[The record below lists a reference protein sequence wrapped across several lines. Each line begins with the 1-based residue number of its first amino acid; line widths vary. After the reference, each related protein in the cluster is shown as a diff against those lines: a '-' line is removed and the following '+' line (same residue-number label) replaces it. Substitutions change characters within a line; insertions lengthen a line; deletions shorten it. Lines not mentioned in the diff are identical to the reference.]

1 MVMKVSKTK
10 KLIITLVSISLVLI
24 YCLIND
30 PSREITLTLGLYAG
44 SSWDVP
50 NGESYQV
57 IDQAIQKFEKKYPNV
72 KIEYKSGIIK
82 DDYSSWLANE
92 ITKGTT
98 PDLFM
103 VLSSDFNTLSSIGIL
118 KDLNRLIKEDQID
131 TSMFYQS
138 ALLAGNNSSQY
149 ALPYEI
155 NPTIMCINHDL
166 LTKENI
172 EIPSSDWTIDDFY
185 KICTQVTKDTNHDKS
200 IDQYGCYGFDW
211 KDAIDCYGLNIFEED
226 SCHLDK
232 KEVKEALSY
241 LTKINELSKGYQISS
256 EDFDQG
262 KVAFCP
268 LTFAQYRTYQPY
280 PYRISKYTS
289 FRWSCI
295 PMPGTKT
302 NTVTTHLDTSLIGMS
317 SQTKHSQMAWEFLKM
332 LTMDEDIQQSLLNN
346 SKGASPLKKV
356 MLSKKTKEILDTD
369 TMSNASL
376 NQDVLNNLLENTIV
390 EPKFKEYESILE
402 KADYLINQALDQ
414 GTIDNDLNKIQK
426 KLENEMK

>member
-10 KLIITLVSISLVLI
+10 KLIITLISVSLVLI

-72 KIEYKSGIIK
+72 KIEYKSGIMK

-118 KDLNRLIKEDQID
+118 KDLNHLIKEDQID

-211 KDAIDCYGLNIFEED
+211 KNAIDCYGLNIFEED
-226 SCHLDK
+226 SCYLDK

-268 LTFAQYRTYQPY
+268 LTLAQYRTYQPY

-376 NQDVLNNLLENTIV
+376 NQDVLNKILENTLV
-390 EPKFKEYESILE
+390 EPKFKEYENILE
-402 KADYLINQALDQ
+402 KADYLINQSIDQ

-426 KLENEMK
+426 KLENELK

>member
-10 KLIITLVSISLVLI
+10 KLIITLISVSLVLI

-72 KIEYKSGIIK
+72 KIEYKSGIMK

-118 KDLNRLIKEDQID
+118 KDLNHLIKEDQID

-226 SCHLDK
+226 SCYLDK

-376 NQDVLNNLLENTIV
+376 NQDVLNKILENTLV
-390 EPKFKEYESILE
+390 EPKFKEYENILG
-402 KADYLINQALDQ
+402 KADYLINQSIDQ

-426 KLENEMK
+426 KLENELK

>member
-72 KIEYKSGIIK
+72 KIEYKSGIMK

-302 NTVTTHLDTSLIGMS
+302 NTVTTHLDRSLIGMS

>member
-1 MVMKVSKTK
+1 MVMKVSKIK
-10 KLIITLVSISLVLI
+10 KLIITLISVSLVLI

-72 KIEYKSGIIK
+72 KIEYKSGIMK

-103 VLSSDFNTLSSIGIL
+103 VLSSDFNTLSSIGVL

-155 NPTIMCINHDL
+155 NPIIMCINHDL
-166 LTKENI
+166 LIKENI

-211 KDAIDCYGLNIFEED
+211 KNAIDCYGLNIFEED
-226 SCHLDK
+226 SCYLDK

-268 LTFAQYRTYQPY
+268 LTLAQYRTYQPY

-376 NQDVLNNLLENTIV
+376 NQDVLNKILENTLV
-390 EPKFKEYESILE
+390 EPKFKEYENILE
-402 KADYLINQALDQ
+402 KADYLINQSIDQ

-426 KLENEMK
+426 KLENELK

>member
-10 KLIITLVSISLVLI
+10 KLIITLVSFSLVLI

-72 KIEYKSGIIK
+72 HIEYKSGIMK

-131 TSMFYQS
+131 TSIFYQS

-172 EIPSSDWTIDDFY
+172 EIPSSNWTIDDFY
-185 KICTQVTKDTNHDKS
+185 KICTQVTKDTNNDGV

>member
-72 KIEYKSGIIK
+72 KIEYKSGIMK

-369 TMSNASL
+369 IMSNASL

>member
-10 KLIITLVSISLVLI
+10 KLIITFVSISLVLI

-72 KIEYKSGIIK
+72 KIEYKSGIMK

-131 TSMFYQS
+131 TSIFYQS
-138 ALLAGNNSSQY
+138 AMLAGNNSSQY

-185 KICTQVTKDTNHDKS
+185 KICTQVTKDTNNDGV

>member
-1 MVMKVSKTK
+1 MKVSKTK

-72 KIEYKSGIIK
+72 KIEYKSGIMK

>member
-10 KLIITLVSISLVLI
+10 KLIITLVSFSLVLI

-72 KIEYKSGIIK
+72 KIEYKSGIMK

-131 TSMFYQS
+131 TSIFYQS
-138 ALLAGNNSSQY
+138 AMLAGNNSSQY

-185 KICTQVTKDTNHDKS
+185 KICTQVTKDTNNDGV

-390 EPKFKEYESILE
+390 EPKFKEYETVLE

-426 KLENEMK
+426 KLENELK

>member
-1 MVMKVSKTK
+1 MKVSKIK
-10 KLIITLVSISLVLI
+10 KLIITLISVSLVLI

-72 KIEYKSGIIK
+72 KIEYKSGIMK

-103 VLSSDFNTLSSIGIL
+103 VLSSDFNTLSSIGVL

-155 NPTIMCINHDL
+155 NPIIMCINHDL
-166 LTKENI
+166 LIKENI

-211 KDAIDCYGLNIFEED
+211 KNAIDCYGLNIFEED
-226 SCHLDK
+226 SCYLDK

-268 LTFAQYRTYQPY
+268 LTLAQYRTYQPY

-376 NQDVLNNLLENTIV
+376 NQDVLNKILENTLV
-390 EPKFKEYESILE
+390 EPKFKEYENILE
-402 KADYLINQALDQ
+402 KADYLINQSIDQ

-426 KLENEMK
+426 KLENELK

>member
-10 KLIITLVSISLVLI
+10 KLIITLISVSLVLI

-72 KIEYKSGIIK
+72 KIEYKSGIMK

-226 SCHLDK
+226 SCYLDK

-241 LTKINELSKGYQISS
+241 LTKINELSKGYQISL

-268 LTFAQYRTYQPY
+268 LTLAQYRTYQPY

-376 NQDVLNNLLENTIV
+376 NQDVLNKILENTLV
-390 EPKFKEYESILE
+390 EPKFKEYENILE
-402 KADYLINQALDQ
+402 KADYLINQSIDQ

-426 KLENEMK
+426 KLENELK

>member
-1 MVMKVSKTK
+1 MKVSKTK
-10 KLIITLVSISLVLI
+10 KLIITLVSFSLVLI

-72 KIEYKSGIIK
+72 KIEYKSGIMK

-138 ALLAGNNSSQY
+138 AMLAGNNSSQY

-185 KICTQVTKDTNHDKS
+185 KICTQVTKDTNNDGV

-241 LTKINELSKGYQISS
+241 LTKINELSKEYQISS

-390 EPKFKEYESILE
+390 EPKFKEYETVLE

-426 KLENEMK
+426 KLENELK

>member
-1 MVMKVSKTK
+1 MKVSKTK
-10 KLIITLVSISLVLI
+10 KLIITLISVSLVLI

-72 KIEYKSGIIK
+72 KIEYKSGIMK

-118 KDLNRLIKEDQID
+118 KDLNHLIKEDQID

-211 KDAIDCYGLNIFEED
+211 KNAIDCYGLNIFEED
-226 SCHLDK
+226 SCYLDK

-376 NQDVLNNLLENTIV
+376 NQDVLNKILENTLV
-390 EPKFKEYESILE
+390 EPKFKEYENILG
-402 KADYLINQALDQ
+402 KADYLINQSIDQ

-426 KLENEMK
+426 KLENELK

>member
-1 MVMKVSKTK
+1 MKVSKTK
-10 KLIITLVSISLVLI
+10 KLIITLISVSLVLI

-72 KIEYKSGIIK
+72 KIEYKSGIMK

-211 KDAIDCYGLNIFEED
+211 KNAIDCYGLNIFEED
-226 SCHLDK
+226 SCYLDK

-268 LTFAQYRTYQPY
+268 LTLAQYRTYQPY

-317 SQTKHSQMAWEFLKM
+317 SQTKYSQMAWEFLKM

-376 NQDVLNNLLENTIV
+376 NQDVLKKILENTLV
-390 EPKFKEYESILE
+390 EPKFKEYENILG
-402 KADYLINQALDQ
+402 KADYLINQSIDQ

-426 KLENEMK
+426 KLENELK

>member
-72 KIEYKSGIIK
+72 KIEYKSGIMK

-268 LTFAQYRTYQPY
+268 LTFAQYRTYQSY

>member
-1 MVMKVSKTK
+1 MTRIK
-10 KLIITLVSISLVLI
+10 KGILTLVCLSLVLI

-30 PSREITLTLGLYAG
+30 PSRDITLTLGLYAG

-57 IDQAIQKFEKKYPNV
+57 IDQAIKKFEKKYPNV
-72 KIEYKSGIIK
+72 HFEYKSGIIK

-92 ITKGTT
+92 ITKGTI
-98 PDLFM
+98 PDVFM
-103 VLSSDFNTLSSIGIL
+103 VLPDDFNTLSSIGIL
-118 KDLNRLIKEDQID
+118 KNLDRLIKEERID
-131 TSMFYQS
+131 TSLFYQS
-138 ALLAGNNSSQY
+138 ALFAGNNGSQY

-166 LTKENI
+166 LTKEGI
-172 EIPSSDWTIDDFY
+172 AIPSSNWTIDDFY
-185 KICTQVTKDTNHDKS
+185 NISNQVTKDTNNDGV
-200 IDQYGCYGFDW
+200 IDQYGYYGFGWQDVL
-211 KDAIDCYGLNIFEED
+211 DCYGLQVFKED
-226 SCHLDK
+226 NCHLDK
-232 KEVKEALSY
+232 KEVKEALLY
-241 LTKINELSKGYQISS
+241 LTKLKALSNGYQVSS

-317 SQTKHSQMAWEFLKM
+317 SQTKHQEMAWEFLKM

-356 MLSKKTKEILDTD
+356 MLSKKTKEILVKDTV
-369 TMSNASL
+369 SYASL
-376 NQDVLNNLLENTIV
+376 DSDVLNKILENTLV
-390 EPKFKEYESILE
+390 EPKFKEYENILE
-402 KADYLINQALDQ
+402 KADYLINQSIDQ

-426 KLENEMK
+426 KLENELK

>member
-10 KLIITLVSISLVLI
+10 KLIITLISVSLVLI

-57 IDQAIQKFEKKYPNV
+57 IDQVIQKFEKKYPNV
-72 KIEYKSGIIK
+72 KIEYKSGIMK

-98 PDLFM
+98 PALFM
-103 VLSSDFNTLSSIGIL
+103 VLSSDFNTLSSIGLL

-138 ALLAGNNSSQY
+138 ALLAGNSSSQY

-211 KDAIDCYGLNIFEED
+211 KNAIDCYGLNIFEED
-226 SCHLDK
+226 SCYLDK

-268 LTFAQYRTYQPY
+268 LTLAQYRTYQPY

-317 SQTKHSQMAWEFLKM
+317 SQTKHSQMAWEFLKT

-376 NQDVLNNLLENTIV
+376 NQDVLNKILENTLV
-390 EPKFKEYESILE
+390 EPKFKEYENILE
-402 KADYLINQALDQ
+402 KADYLINQSIDQ

-426 KLENEMK
+426 KLENELK

>member
-1 MVMKVSKTK
+1 MKVSKTK
-10 KLIITLVSISLVLI
+10 KLIITLISVSLVLI

-72 KIEYKSGIIK
+72 KIEYKSGIMK

-226 SCHLDK
+226 SCYLDK

-376 NQDVLNNLLENTIV
+376 NQDVLKKILENTLV
-390 EPKFKEYESILE
+390 EPKFKEYENILE
-402 KADYLINQALDQ
+402 KADYLINQSIDQ

-426 KLENEMK
+426 KLENELK

>member
-10 KLIITLVSISLVLI
+10 KLIITLISVSLVLI

-72 KIEYKSGIIK
+72 KIEYKSGIMK

-226 SCHLDK
+226 SCYLDK

-268 LTFAQYRTYQPY
+268 LTLAQYRTYQPY

-376 NQDVLNNLLENTIV
+376 NQDVLNKILENTLV
-390 EPKFKEYESILE
+390 EPKFKEYENILG
-402 KADYLINQALDQ
+402 KADYLINQSIDQ
-414 GTIDNDLNKIQK
+414 GTIDNDFNKIQK
-426 KLENEMK
+426 KLENELK

>member
-10 KLIITLVSISLVLI
+10 KLIITLISVSLVLI

-72 KIEYKSGIIK
+72 KIEYKSGIMK

-155 NPTIMCINHDL
+155 NPIIMCINHDL

-211 KDAIDCYGLNIFEED
+211 KNAIDCYGLNIFEED
-226 SCHLDK
+226 SCYLDK

-268 LTFAQYRTYQPY
+268 LTLAQYRTYQPY

-376 NQDVLNNLLENTIV
+376 NQDVLKKILENTLV
-390 EPKFKEYESILE
+390 EPKFKEYENILE
-402 KADYLINQALDQ
+402 KADYLINQSIDQ

-426 KLENEMK
+426 KLENELK

>member
-72 KIEYKSGIIK
+72 KIEYKSGIMK

-302 NTVTTHLDTSLIGMS
+302 NTVTTYLDTSLIGMS

>member
-1 MVMKVSKTK
+1 MKVSKTK
-10 KLIITLVSISLVLI
+10 KLIITLISVSLVLI

-72 KIEYKSGIIK
+72 KIEYKSGIMK

-200 IDQYGCYGFDW
+200 IDQYGCDGFDW
-211 KDAIDCYGLNIFEED
+211 KNAIDCYGLNIFEED
-226 SCHLDK
+226 SCYLDK

-268 LTFAQYRTYQPY
+268 LTLAQYRTYQPY

-376 NQDVLNNLLENTIV
+376 NQDVLNKILENTLV
-390 EPKFKEYESILE
+390 EPKFKEYENILE
-402 KADYLINQALDQ
+402 KADYLINQSIDQ

-426 KLENEMK
+426 KLENELK

>member
-72 KIEYKSGIIK
+72 KIEYKSGIMK

-262 KVAFCP
+262 KGAFCP

>member
-72 KIEYKSGIIK
+72 KIEYKSGIMK

-302 NTVTTHLDTSLIGMS
+302 HTVTTHLDTSLIGMS

>member
-72 KIEYKSGIIK
+72 KIEYKSGIMK

-103 VLSSDFNTLSSIGIL
+103 VLSSDFNTLSSIRIL

>member
-72 KIEYKSGIIK
+72 KIEYKSGIMK

-241 LTKINELSKGYQISS
+241 LTKINELSKEYQISS

>member
-1 MVMKVSKTK
+1 MKVSKTK
-10 KLIITLVSISLVLI
+10 KLIITLISVSLVLI

-72 KIEYKSGIIK
+72 KIEYKSGIMK

-226 SCHLDK
+226 SCYLDK

-241 LTKINELSKGYQISS
+241 LTKINELSKGYQISL

-268 LTFAQYRTYQPY
+268 LTLAQYRTYQPY

-376 NQDVLNNLLENTIV
+376 NQDVLNKILENTLV
-390 EPKFKEYESILE
+390 EPKFKEYENILE
-402 KADYLINQALDQ
+402 KADYLINQSIDQ

-426 KLENEMK
+426 KLENELK

>member
-1 MVMKVSKTK
+1 MKVSKTK
-10 KLIITLVSISLVLI
+10 KLIITLVSFSLVLI

-72 KIEYKSGIIK
+72 HIEYKSGIMK

-131 TSMFYQS
+131 TSIFYQS
-138 ALLAGNNSSQY
+138 AMLAGNNNSQY

-172 EIPSSDWTIDDFY
+172 EIPSSNWTIDDFY
-185 KICTQVTKDTNHDKS
+185 KICTQVTKDTNNDGV

-402 KADYLINQALDQ
+402 KADYLINLSLNQ

-426 KLENEMK
+426 KLENELK

>member
-1 MVMKVSKTK
+1 MKVSKTK

-30 PSREITLTLGLYAG
+30 PSREITLTLGIYAG

-57 IDQAIQKFEKKYPNV
+57 IDQAIKKFEKKYDSV
-72 KIEYKSGIIK
+72 HIEYKSGIMK

-98 PDLFM
+98 PDIFM

-131 TSMFYQS
+131 TSIFYQS
-138 ALLAGNNSSQY
+138 ALFAGNNSSQY

-172 EIPSSDWTIDDFY
+172 EIPSIDWTIDDFY
-185 KICTQVTKDTNHDKS
+185 KICTQVTKDINHDNS

-241 LTKINELSKGYQISS
+241 LIKINELSKGYQISS

-332 LTMDEDIQQSLLNN
+332 LTMDEDIQQSLLSN

-390 EPKFKEYESILE
+390 EPKFKEYETVLE
-402 KADYLINQALDQ
+402 KADYLINQSLNQ
-414 GTIDNDLNKIQK
+414 ETIDNDLNKIQK

>member
-1 MVMKVSKTK
+1 MTRIK
-10 KLIITLVSISLVLI
+10 KGILTLVSLSLVLI

-30 PSREITLTLGLYAG
+30 PSRDITLTLGLYAG

-57 IDQAIQKFEKKYPNV
+57 IDQAIKKFEKKYPNV
-72 KIEYKSGIIK
+72 HVEYKSGIIK

-98 PDLFM
+98 PDVFM
-103 VLSSDFNTLSSIGIL
+103 VLPDDFNTLSSIGIL
-118 KDLNRLIKEDQID
+118 KNLDRLIKEERID
-131 TSMFYQS
+131 TSLFYQS
-138 ALLAGNNSSQY
+138 ALFAGNNGSQY

-166 LTKENI
+166 LTKEGI
-172 EIPSSDWTIDDFY
+172 AIPSSNWTIDDFY
-185 KICTQVTKDTNHDKS
+185 NISNQVTKDTNNDGV
-200 IDQYGCYGFDW
+200 IDQYGYYGFDW
-211 KDAIDCYGLNIFEED
+211 QDVLDCYGLQVFKED
-226 SCHLDK
+226 NCHLDK
-232 KEVKEALSY
+232 KEVKEAFLY
-241 LTKINELSKGYQISS
+241 LTKLKALSNGYQVSS

-289 FRWSCI
+289 FKWSCI
-295 PMPGTKT
+295 SMPGTKS
-302 NTVTTHLDTSLIGMS
+302 NTITTHLDASLIGMS
-317 SQTKHSQMAWEFLKM
+317 SQTKHQEIAWEFLKM
-332 LTMDEDIQQSLLNN
+332 LTMDEDIQQSLLDN

-356 MLSKKTKEILDTD
+356 MLSKKTKEILAQDAV
-369 TMSNASL
+369 SYASL
-376 NQDVLNNLLENTIV
+376 DSDVLNKILENTLV
-390 EPKFKEYESILE
+390 EPKFKEYENILE
-402 KADYLINQALDQ
+402 KADYLINQSIDQ

-426 KLENEMK
+426 KLENELK

>member
-30 PSREITLTLGLYAG
+30 PSREITLTIGLYAG

-72 KIEYKSGIIK
+72 HIEYKSGIMK

>member
-1 MVMKVSKTK
+1 MKVSKTK
-10 KLIITLVSISLVLI
+10 KLIITLISVSLVLI

-72 KIEYKSGIIK
+72 KIEYKSGIMK

-118 KDLNRLIKEDQID
+118 KDLNHLIKEDQID

-226 SCHLDK
+226 SCYLDK

-376 NQDVLNNLLENTIV
+376 NQDVLNKILENTLV
-390 EPKFKEYESILE
+390 EPKFKEYENILG
-402 KADYLINQALDQ
+402 KADYLINQSIDQ

-426 KLENEMK
+426 KLENELK

>member
-72 KIEYKSGIIK
+72 KIEYKSGIMK

-155 NPTIMCINHDL
+155 NLTIMCINHDL

>member
-1 MVMKVSKTK
+1 MKVSKTK

-72 KIEYKSGIIK
+72 KIEYKSGIMK

-356 MLSKKTKEILDTD
+356 MLSKKIKEILDTD